1 MGRKGLRYRLSVYL
15 SISLLCIVGAA
26 VAGRYDLIP
35 LFIGM
40 YLPVAVLTEVGLVRI
55 VSRHG
60 GVENA
65 RRKGLRARI
74 AVYLLEVVCWV
85 AVASLMGWRRFVPII
100 LAVLFPSMMV
110 FDLLFIYRILSWGR
124 RDASGT
130 GASP

>member
-15 SISLLCIVGAA
+15 SISLLAIVVA
-26 VAGRYDLIP
+26 VVVGRHELVP
-35 LFIGM
+35 LFVGM
-40 YLPVAVLTEVGLVRI
+40 YLPVAVLTEVGMVRI
-55 VSRHG
+55 ISRHG

-65 RRKGLRARI
+65 RRKGFRGRI
-74 AVYLLEVVCWV
+74 VVYLLEVVCWV
-85 AVASLMGWRRFVPII
+85 AVASLIGWRRFVPII
-100 LAVLFPSMMV
+100 LAVLLPSMII

>member
-15 SISLLCIVGAA
+15 SISLLYIVGAA
-26 VAGRYDLIP
+26 AAGRYDLIP

-55 VSRHG
+55 ISRHG

-65 RRKGLRARI
+65 RRKGFRGRI
-74 AVYLLEVVCWV
+74 AVYLLEVGCWV

-100 LAVLFPSMMV
+100 LAVLFPSMIL
-110 FDLLFIYRILSWGR
+110 FDLLFIYRVLSGDR
-124 RDASGT
+124 RSLPGT
-130 GASP
+130 EIST